1 MGFAH
6 RGPQPPL
13 AGAPQRLLRRAGV
26 APGCRAITTDV
37 CVPVSQLASCI
48 EQTIADVAGLPFPAP
63 LLGHVAD
70 GNFHLLL
77 LIDPDDPGE
86 RRTAEAVY
94 DRLVA
99 RAHRGGRHLLG
110 EHGVG
115 LGKRRG
121 LADEAGPAIEVMQ
134 RLKRP
139 LDPAGLFNP
148 DKVLRRVSQ
157 APANV
162 LDEPLSPSAHVHEP
176 ALGERGGQL
185 VGVEHVHAQSR
196 RERRLGDAEQ
206 RRGVR
211 RLVSTAI
218 RPPGASTR
226 VISSSAVQGS
236 ANRCRAAKQQTA
248 SKAADGTADA
258 QRPPRT

>member
-48 EQTIADVAGLPFPAP
+48 DQTIADVAGLPFPAP

-99 RAHRGGRHLLG
+99 RALAAGGTCSG

-121 LADEAGPAIEVMQ
+121 LADEVGPAIEVMQ
-134 RLKRP
+134 RLKRL
-139 LDPAGLFNP
+139 LDPRDFSIP
-148 DKVLRRVSQ
+148 TRFCRRVSQ

-162 LDEPLSPSAHVHEP
+162 LDEP
-176 ALGERGGQL
+176 
-185 VGVEHVHAQSR
+185 
-196 RERRLGDAEQ
+196 
-206 RRGVR
+206 
-211 RLVSTAI
+211 
-218 RPPGASTR
+218 
-226 VISSSAVQGS
+226 
-236 ANRCRAAKQQTA
+236 
-248 SKAADGTADA
+248 
-258 QRPPRT
+258 